1 VAVAGQQRSGRRKDV
16 LNLRN
21 LARAVVAA
29 VVTGAAV
36 FVSAL
41 PAGAADGVVG
51 GG

>member
-1 VAVAGQQRSGRRKDV
+1 V

-41 PAGAADGVVG
+41 PAGAADGAVG
-51 GG
+51 GADRSSFRSARICR